1 MSTSSS
7 GFAQFRNSLQE
18 AAAHSL
24 ERTHPN
30 YVIIFQKALEE
41 TGDLDQALHAVKG
54 ISTDPGFAKWRPLLT
69 ATLDT
74 ELAMNEMRSALNLL
88 KALPLEETLDM
99 YSMSRGAWIYY
110 HLNMWI
116 FWMDALLEKQK
127 TLVKEAVR
135 ALIRPRNTQW
145 KDVESSL
152 LSTIDVLSKDMGKV
166 RDPLAHGGLKGRAAE
181 AIGEERLWE
190 WLVLLQVPLEIR
202 TLVGSMVIYHA
213 RWSDQLHRASVLV
226 LAEFNRVCEEL
237 NRHIDWDHILPV
249 DE

>member
-1 MSTSSS
+1 MSSSSS
-7 GFAQFRNSLQE
+7 GFAQFRYSLQE

-41 TGDLDQALHAVKG
+41 TGDLEQALHAVNG
-54 ISTDPGFAKWRPLLT
+54 ISTDPEFAKWRPLLT

-88 KALPLEETLDM
+88 KALPSEETLGM
-99 YSMSRGAWIYY
+99 YSMSRGAWLYY
-110 HLNMWI
+110 HLNTWI

-145 KDVESSL
+145 KDVEGSL
-152 LSTIDVLSKDMGKV
+152 LSIIDVLSKDMGTYAT
-166 RDPLAHGGLKGRAAE
+166 RWLTEDLTGGLRR
-181 AIGEERLWE
+181 RLVRNAYGNGLCFCKFHLTFARYWGQ
-190 WLVLLQVPLEIR
+190 WLNTMLDGVINLNGLQ
-202 TLVGSMVIYHA
+202 Y
-213 RWSDQLHRASVLV
+213 
-226 LAEFNRVCEEL
+226 
-237 NRHIDWDHILPV
+237 
-249 DE
+249 